1 MRKLHRR
8 DVVQLGAAAT
18 ASAVLPRSVFA
29 QATPSLV
36 IGEARGTGQS
46 AQFSLGVYGGY
57 FQKLG
62 IDVSVR
68 RFNSGAEMG
77 PALMSRTPQQ

>member
-1 MRKLHRR
+1 MRNLHRR
-8 DVVQLGAAAT
+8 DVMQLGAAAT
-18 ASAVLPRSVFA
+18 TSAVLPRSVLA

-57 FQKLG
+57 FQKQG
-62 IDVSVR
+62 IGVSIR
-68 RFNSGAEMG
+68 RFNAGA
-77 PALMSRTPQQ
+77 